1 MGRLGPAIQVGE
13 EREGRRGRREKDT
26 GEGDRQRR
34 AVLWEEEDQETEE
47 TQRERRLVLVILFD
61 QNGRTSIPLEVYTPY
76 TTNKTLYV
84 FSCSM
89 CTI

>member
-26 GEGDRQRR
+26 SEGDRQRR

-47 TQRERRLVLVILFD
+47 TQRERRLSSWF
-61 QNGRTSIPLEVYTPY
+61 
-76 TTNKTLYV
+76 
-84 FSCSM
+84 
-89 CTI
+89 